1 MGPAMSDSLAAKPTG
16 AMQGRANPLAARYGG
31 RESPP
36 PSAIPWNATLE
47 TILTHRSIRRYS
59 ARPLPDGLVELLAAA
74 AQSAPSSSNLQAFSI
89 VAVEDKGRKARL
101 ARFAAGQ
108 SHVAEAPLLMMFVA
122 DLARLRH
129 VAVGTEE
136 PAKGLDYTE
145 SFVVAL
151 TDAAFAA
158 QNCFIALESLGLGA
172 CYIGAMRN
180 HPKAVAQELGLRAG
194 AFVVF
199 GMTIGYPDPE
209 LATGVKPRL
218 PQSVVLHRERY
229 GLPSAGEVA
238 RYNETLRVFRPDQL
252 MSDIAWSRQATRRV
266 RGPESLMGRHVLRE
280 TLEALGFALK

>member
-1 MGPAMSDSLAAKPTG
+1 MSERPVANPND
-16 AMQGRANPLAARYGG
+16 AMQRSANPLAARYGG
-31 RESPP
+31 QESPLP
-36 PSAIPWNATLE
+36 ATIPWNATLE

-89 VAVEDKGRKARL
+89 VAVEDNGRKARL
-101 ARFAAGQ
+101 AKLAANQ
-108 SHVAEAPLLMMFVA
+108 RHVEKAPLLLMFVA

-129 VAVGTEE
+129 VAVGVDE
-136 PAKGLDYTE
+136 PAQGQDYTE
-145 SFVVAL
+145 SFIVAL
-151 TDAAFAA
+151 ADAAFAA

-180 HPKAVAQELGLRAG
+180 HPKEVAQELGLPPG

-209 LATGVKPRL
+209 VATGVKPRL
-218 PQSVVLHRERY
+218 PQSIVLHRERY
-229 GLPSAGEVA
+229 ALPSAA
-238 RYNETLRVFRPDQL
+238 DLKRYDEALLEFRLDQL
-252 MSDIAWSRQATRRV
+252 MSDVAWSKQATGRV

-280 TLEALGFALK
+280 VLEGLGFALK

>member
-1 MGPAMSDSLAAKPTG
+1 MSDSLAAKPTE
-16 AMQGRANPLAARYGG
+16 AAQGRADPLAARYGG

-36 PSAIPWNATLE
+36 SPAIPWNATLE

-89 VAVEDKGRKARL
+89 VAVEDKARKARL
-101 ARFAAGQ
+101 AKLAAGQ
-108 SHVAEAPLLMMFVA
+108 SHVEEAPLLMMFVA

-129 VAVGTEE
+129 VAVGAEA

-180 HPKAVAQELGLRAG
+180 HPIEVAEELGLPAG

-209 LATGVKPRL
+209 VATGVKPRL
-218 PQSVVLHRERY
+218 PQSVVLHRELY
-229 GLPSAGEVA
+229 APPSAEDVA
-238 RYNETLRVFRPDQL
+238 RYDETLRAFRLDQS
-252 MSDIAWSRQATRRV
+252 MSDIAWSRQAARRV

-280 TLEALGFALK
+280 TLAALGFALK